1 MDDSPSSI
9 LLPEFDLCLEA
20 ESVEFDPKSDD
31 EEAEKKRLAEYEELL
46 KSGKAGDF
54 SDVPDSEM
62 EKYGGD
68 SIADK
73 TFLKFK
79 ERIKNDQ
86 DQVIRY
92 ERGGNPL
99 WITTNNQLDVK
110 EVPKCRICKKQRTF
124 EFQIMPQLLN
134 SLKNQDLDWG
144 TILVYTCKADCKFE
158 NGYVEEFVYK
168 QDFEKEDEDGTIKE
182 ESSGGIVFQE

>member
-1 MDDSPSSI
+1 MDEAPSSI
-9 LLPEFDLCLEA
+9 LFPEFDVCLEA
-20 ESVEFDPKSDD
+20 EIVEFDPKVDD

-46 KSGKAGDF
+46 KSGKAGNLNDV
-54 SDVPDSEM
+54 SDGEM
-62 EKYGGD
+62 EKYGGE

-92 ERGGNPL
+92 ERGGTPL
-99 WITTNNQLDVK
+99 WITSENQLDIK
-110 EVPKCRICKKQRTF
+110 DVPKCRICKKERTF

-134 SLKNQDLDWG
+134 SLKNEDLDWG
-144 TILVYTCKADCKFE
+144 LILVYTCKADCQIEDK
-158 NGYVEEFVYK
+158 YVEEFVYK
-168 QDFEKEDEDGTIKE
+168 QDFEKYDEIVE